1 MSKYNNY
8 TCYFNREER
17 NSLMVNTILKL
28 AAVTSLVLGSIVVA
42 ATVFTAK
49 EIDNAG
55 DKLGKNI
62 QLVLYKKASP

>member
-1 MSKYNNY
+1 
-8 TCYFNREER
+8 
-17 NSLMVNTILKL
+17 MVNTILKL

-42 ATVFTAK
+42 VTVFTAK

-62 QLVLYKKASP
+62 QLVLYKKASPLIKVKLFYIELTT

>member
-1 MSKYNNY
+1 
-8 TCYFNREER
+8 
-17 NSLMVNTILKL
+17 MVNTILKV
-28 AAVTSLVLGSIVVA
+28 AAVTSLVLGGIVVA

>member
-1 MSKYNNY
+1 
-8 TCYFNREER
+8 
-17 NSLMVNTILKL
+17 MVNTILKV

-55 DKLGKNI
+55 DKLGKKYIELTTTSNKT
-62 QLVLYKKASP
+62 LFSFGCENNSFAKLL